1 MQEVNS
7 IKHSNFIPSGWKS
20 QKLIDFCI
28 NSKRAIVDGPFGS
41 NLKSE
46 HFREFGI
53 PVINSSFV
61 TDFSFKAD
69 KYVYVDEEL
78 FLREIRSKV
87 EPGDIIMAK
96 IGARCGSTAIMP
108 VNHPISILSGNS
120 LKISINTDENVT
132 DFVWYILADLYQKN
146 QMKDYKS
153 VGAQPSIST
162 PLLKEMKIL
171 RPPKIEQQ
179 KIAEILS
186 TWDKAIEL
194 CQKTIEELRSR
205 NKGLAQQLLS
215 GRKKVKGF
223 EDSEWS
229 FVRFKEIYEP
239 HKKLAQEIQYEILSV
254 TKSGI
259 VSQSE
264 YFNRNV
270 ASENT
275 SNYLVVERGD
285 FLVSGLN
292 FWMGSYDVLD
302 NFEIGIISPAYK
314 VYRLKSGYS
323 NQFFKHF
330 VHGVQMR
337 FAMIS
342 ASVVGASIV
351 RRNFDLEALYE
362 YAFKIPNFEEQKAIA
377 KILDA
382 AASELKHYEEKLNNL
397 KLQKKGLMQQL
408 LTGKVRTI

>member
-61 TDFSFKAD
+61 TDFIFKAD

-87 EPGDIIMAK
+87 EPGDIVMAK

-153 VGAQPSIST
+153 FGAQPSIST

-215 GRKKVKGF
+215 GKINNKNEEDQLKDYHIIGKYVK
-223 EDSEWS
+223 EVSK
-229 FVRFKEIYEP
+229 RNTA
-239 HKKLAQEIQYEILSV
+239 LQEKRILSV
-254 TKSGI
+254 TNSRGFI
-259 VSQSE
+259 NQSE
-264 YFNRNV
+264 QFGREL
-270 ASENT
+270 ASADL
-275 SNYLVVERGD
+275 SNYKIVKKGQFAYNPSRVNVGSLDMLRTFDAGVLSPMYVVFEVTSKD
-285 FLVSGLN
+285 LIPEFLYYHLKTYWFIGHIPMFVQGSVRDTLSFDGFSGMK
-292 FWMGSYDVLD
+292 FY
-302 NFEIGIISPAYK
+302 
-314 VYRLKSGYS
+314 
-323 NQFFKHF
+323 
-330 VHGVQMR
+330 
-337 FAMIS
+337 
-342 ASVVGASIV
+342 
-351 RRNFDLEALYE
+351 
-362 YAFKIPNFEEQKAIA
+362 IPTLEEQKKIVT
-377 KILDA
+377 ILDA
-382 AASELKHYEEKLNNL
+382 AASELKHYEEKLTNL

-408 LTGKVRTI
+408 LTGKVRTV